1 MKFNKN
7 DHYENE
13 LGGTIDV
20 LSVDGDNIT
29 YRMTSGNCYSS
40 SKYFT
45 EKMLNDNGYVKVVI
59 EE

>member
-13 LGGTIDV
+13 LGGTIDI
-20 LSVDGDNIT
+20 LFVDGDNII

-40 SKYFT
+40 SRYFT